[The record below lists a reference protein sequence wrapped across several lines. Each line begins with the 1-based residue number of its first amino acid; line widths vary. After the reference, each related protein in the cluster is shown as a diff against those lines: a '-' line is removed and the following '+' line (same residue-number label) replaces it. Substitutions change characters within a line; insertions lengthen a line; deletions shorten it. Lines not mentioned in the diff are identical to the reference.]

1 MNHEFGGGHRSL
13 GFSPWIQRG
22 WRTLH
27 QPVFFHKASSFAL
40 LTVSMFIRW
49 CDVDDT
55 VDQSRVEPVV
65 IVVSFPQYCRY
76 RAMAKRLEKMS
87 SSWLQN
93 VIVQAISGMSVTGGD
108 VRLMFCQET
117 FEHPVLTIHDFRK
130 DCLGKWTIWD
140 AWNIVKNWFT
150 EFVVFCVLF
159 FNIICLPRK
168 RKIARTRFR
177 QEANF
182 WSYNFSWDFGS
193 NFHICY
199 AILYM
204 LGCVA
209 CHVWEY
215 HSFK

>member
-1 MNHEFGGGHRSL
+1 
-13 GFSPWIQRG
+13 
-22 WRTLH
+22 
-27 QPVFFHKASSFAL
+27 
-40 LTVSMFIRW
+40 MFIRW

-130 DCLGKWTIWD
+130 DCLGKWTI
-140 AWNIVKNWFT
+140 
-150 EFVVFCVLF
+150 
-159 FNIICLPRK
+159 
-168 RKIARTRFR
+168 
-177 QEANF
+177 
-182 WSYNFSWDFGS
+182 
-193 NFHICY
+193 
-199 AILYM
+199 
-204 LGCVA
+204 
-209 CHVWEY
+209 
-215 HSFK
+215 